1 MQIEVKGVDRI
12 LKQLERFDNM
22 ETKLNDI
29 AQRLVAVGEPIIR
42 AVHGNHNAVW
52 SEPTAEGYRIVAEG
66 ESVLFIEFGT
76 GDAAGIHASAYDA
89 VPSVVR
95 PGSWSES
102 HQGEYWRTGGYLK
115 GHWHFG
121 GKELHE
127 TDPHPAFYDAY
138 KAMVEALPQ
147 IVEEVFR

>member
-1 MQIEVKGVDRI
+1 MQIEVKGIDRI

-22 ETKLNDI
+22 ETKLADI

-95 PGSWSES
+95 PGSWSET
-102 HQGEYWRTGGYLK
+102 HKQEYSRWGF
-115 GHWHFG
+115 WFFG
-121 GKELHE
+121 GQVLRE
-127 TDPHPAFYDAY
+127 TPPHPAFYDAY

>member
-1 MQIEVKGVDRI
+1 MQIEVKGIDRI

-52 SEPTAEGYRIVAEG
+52 SEPTAEGYRIIAEG

-95 PGSWSES
+95 PGSWSETHS
-102 HQGEYWRTGGYLK
+102 QQYSRWGFWF
-115 GHWHFG
+115 FG
-121 GKELHE
+121 GHVLRE
-127 TDPHPAFYDAY
+127 TPPHPAFYDAY

>member
-1 MQIEVKGVDRI
+1 MTMQIEVKGVDRI

-22 ETKLNDI
+22 ETKLADI

-76 GDAAGIHASAYDA
+76 GDKAGEMAANYDA
-89 VPSVVR
+89 VPAEVA
-95 PGSWSES
+95 PGTWSAT
-102 HQGEYWRTGGYLK
+102 HAQMYYKYGFWV
-115 GHWHFG
+115 FA
-121 GKELHE
+121 GKIYHYTE
-127 TDPHPAFYDAY
+127 PHPAFYYAY
-138 KAMVEALPQ
+138 QRMVEALPQ
-147 IVEEVFR
+147 IASEVFAA

>member
-1 MQIEVKGVDRI
+1 MQIEVKGIDRI

-29 AQRLVAVGEPIIR
+29 AQRLVDVGEPIIR

-95 PGSWSES
+95 PGSWSET
-102 HQGEYWRTGGYLK
+102 HKQEYSRWGF
-115 GHWHFG
+115 WFFG
-121 GKELHE
+121 GKMFRE
-127 TDPHPAFYDAY
+127 TPPHPAFYDAY